1 MHRSRVEEWMS
12 VPPLV
17 VSPTTTLAAAQSL
30 MEEHHLHHLPVVQD
44 DRLIGIVTAGD
55 LRAAQP
61 FNATTLSADAWL
73 ALLNR
78 TTIAECMTHNPV
90 TVATDAS
97 VLDAARQMLAHNIG
111 GLPVVEGT
119 RVVGMITR
127 TDLLRLLLA
136 DETRLEEL
144 TVGWRASA

>member
-12 VPPLV
+12 MPPIV
-17 VSPTTTLAAAQSL
+17 ISPTTTLAAAQSL
-30 MEEHHLHHLPVVQD
+30 MEQHHVHHLPVVQE

-61 FNATTLSADAWL
+61 FKASALSTDAWL
-73 ALLNR
+73 ASLNG
-78 TTIAECMTHNPV
+78 TTIAECMTHNPL
-90 TVATDAS
+90 TIAADTP
-97 VLDAARQMLAHNIG
+97 VLEAARQMLAHNIG
-111 GLPVVEGT
+111 GLPVVKGT

>member
-44 DRLIGIVTAGD
+44 DWLIGIVTAGD

-61 FNATTLSADAWL
+61 FKATRLSADAWM
-73 ALLNR
+73 ASLNG
-78 TTIAECMTHNPV
+78 TTIAECMTHNPL
-90 TVATDAS
+90 TIAADTP
-97 VLDAARQMLAHNIG
+97 VLEAAR
-111 GLPVVEGT
+111 
-119 RVVGMITR
+119 
-127 TDLLRLLLA
+127 
-136 DETRLEEL
+136 
-144 TVGWRASA
+144 

>member
-12 VPPLV
+12 APPIV
-17 VSPTTTLAAAQSL
+17 VSPNTSVAAAQAL
-30 MEEHHLHHLPVVQD
+30 MEQHHVHHLPVLQD
-44 DRLIGIVTAGD
+44 DHLIGIVTSGD

-61 FNATTLSADAWL
+61 FKATALGTDAWL
-73 ALLNR
+73 VLLNR
-78 TTIAECMTHNPV
+78 TTIAGCMTHGPL
-90 TVATDAS
+90 TIRADAS
-97 VLDAARQMLAHNIG
+97 VLEAARQMLAHNIG
-111 GLPVVEGT
+111 GLPVVEGS

-144 TVGWRASA
+144 SVGWHGRS